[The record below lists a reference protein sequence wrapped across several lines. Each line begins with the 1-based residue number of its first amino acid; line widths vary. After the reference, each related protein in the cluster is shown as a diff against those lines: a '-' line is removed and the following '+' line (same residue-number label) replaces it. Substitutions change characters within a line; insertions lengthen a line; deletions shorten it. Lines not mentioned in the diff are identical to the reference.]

1 MMKQLNIRVDENEIK
16 KLEFVCKFYGLSKT
30 DFILSAINL
39 EYDKLNNNEQ
49 VLDIMDKFKEL
60 SKELAN
66 LTGYQVIDNK

>member
-1 MMKQLNIRVDENEIK
+1 MSIFSKPD
-16 KLEFVCKFYGLSKT
+16 CKASLDTKSRLSRPTNFSKT

-49 VLDIMDKFKEL
+49 VLAVMDKFKEL
-60 SKELAN
+60 SKELAD